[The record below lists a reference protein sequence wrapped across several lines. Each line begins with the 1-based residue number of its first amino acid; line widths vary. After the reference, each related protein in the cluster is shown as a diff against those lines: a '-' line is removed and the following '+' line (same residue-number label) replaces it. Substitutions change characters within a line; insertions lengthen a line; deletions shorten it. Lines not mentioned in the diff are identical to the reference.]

1 MYTGCR
7 ENLSTDF
14 DMTLALIVL
23 AAGQGTRMKSDLPKV
38 LHKVAGASLVSH
50 AIHSADELKPNR
62 VVVVVGHGSELVGP
76 AVEAEFANAET
87 VLQQDRLGTAHAVDQ
102 AKAALEDFDGEAIV
116 LYGDTPF
123 IQPATLNAMLEAR
136 ASGAD
141 VVVLGFEANDP
152 GKYGRLIVDGDKLS
166 KIVEAKD
173 ATPEELAVTLCNSG
187 VVCANRKVLLDLI
200 AQVGN
205 ENVSGEYYLTDIV
218 GLANQAGM
226 SCTTVTCDESE
237 TMGIN
242 SRVELA
248 QAEEVFQ
255 SRARQLAMVNGATL
269 WAPETV
275 YFSVDTKIGRDV
287 IIEPN
292 VVFAPG
298 VTVEDNAYIRAFSH
312 FEDCVIRESATV
324 GPYARIR
331 PGSDIGEGARIGNF
345 VETKKAEIGK
355 GAKVNHLSYVG
366 DANVGENANIGAGT
380 VTCNYDGVLKHRT
393 EIGAGAFIG
402 TNSSLVAPVS
412 IGDGAMTA
420 AGSVITMNVPDDAL
434 AVARAPQTNREGMV
448 PRLRNKLLAIKQKRD
463 AEKKS

>member
-1 MYTGCR
+1 
-7 ENLSTDF
+7 
-14 DMTLALIVL
+14 MTLALIVL